1 VRALAQRSATAA
13 REIKAL
19 IGESVQ
25 RVESGTQVV
34 ESAGRTIEEIVGNA
48 QRINTLLVEIAQAS
62 AEQAKGVGLVGHAV
76 HDLDQDTQQNSALV
90 EQSAASSQGLR
101 QQAMSLVAAVSSFK
115 LPA

>member
-1 VRALAQRSATAA
+1 
-13 REIKAL
+13 
-19 IGESVQ
+19 
-25 RVESGTQVV
+25 
-34 ESAGRTIEEIVGNA
+34 
-48 QRINTLLVEIAQAS
+48 
-62 AEQAKGVGLVGHAV
+62 LVGHAV